1 MTGGAESLFGGIEDI
16 IESYEEASA
25 SGRPVSIRDFLP
37 GNDDPARLQ
46 ILQELIRVEM
56 DRSFRNG
63 IPIALED
70 YRAEYPELFVSPK
83 ILAPLAFEEYRLRLM
98 SAEPVDSG
106 VFARKYNVDTSQWP
120 KSGANSQQ
128 TAETELDSGVR
139 IRLSPGES
147 LLDFQIVGELGRG
160 TFSRVYLARQTSLS
174 GRLVVLKISSV
185 RLREAERLARLQHT
199 NIVPIY
205 SVHEYQQHSVLC
217 MPWFGS
223 ATLKDVIETLRSST
237 QPKDGGSLLSTVT
250 ACDSK
255 TLLAMASLSGNAKAE
270 RQGPAGSESRTLMSA
285 SRSPLVG
292 LNLEQSALWI
302 VRQLAEGLQHAHAK
316 GILHRDLKP
325 ANVLLTEDGQP
336 MILDFNL
343 AAEAED
349 SLATDEIAGGTLP
362 YMSPEQIASIDSFR
376 GVNVASDVYSL
387 GVILFELLTG
397 HLPFLKNE
405 GDRKAMI
412 EERWAALIAPRRMVP
427 RLSVDAESVI
437 QKCLAPDPAHRYQTA
452 LELSDDLDRH
462 LHHLPF
468 RYAANR
474 SLSERLRK
482 WGRRHPRIASVSGV
496 AVLSIAAL
504 LGMGMLWWRGQHQLQ
519 IISLRQQY
527 GEFTQQIPQLHAVAY
542 SAAIGD
548 GSRDLAVQ
556 NLKSALAPF
565 GVSSSGESDA
575 TLVRFS
581 TAISSEDV
589 LRLSRE
595 IQELTVFLRR
605 LEGNKD
611 ASKSVATQSATQNSG
626 DSGLR
631 KSGSEN
637 DSVDDYL
644 KATQL
649 VFDHQF
655 AEAMGLLQALSDR
668 YPDRFPIL
676 FLRGITERLQ
686 GDQEAAE
693 SLLTAAIALEPGI
706 AQTWYQRG
714 AGRFLRK
721 KYAEA
726 ISDFSRVL
734 EIDPNLD
741 QARVARAMACQAA
754 GRLPEALEDLNV
766 AVQHEFSETR
776 IWFLRSAVH
785 QQLGNQEAAAK
796 DLEEGLRCTPKDD
809 RSWVARGLARLP
821 NQPDLARADFL
832 EAMKLNPTSHDA
844 YRNLS
849 MVLSEYL
856 KQPDESARVISEALT
871 HHPEDAYLWA
881 GRAVLNARAGRRNK
895 AIQDALEARKLSSD
909 PLLIYMVACVYS
921 LTSTQSESDRVEAL
935 NSLAE
940 SLRQDATLL
949 AVAASDPDLAAIR
962 PLPQYSQVLQ
972 AARTLVRPVP

>member
-16 IESYEEASA
+16 IESYEDASA
-25 SGRPVSIRDFLP
+25 SGRPVRIRDYLP
-37 GNDDPARLQ
+37 GKDDPARLQ
-46 ILQELIRVEM
+46 VLQELIRVEM

-120 KSGANSQQ
+120 KSAANSQK

-139 IRLSPGES
+139 IRLSPGEA

-160 TFSRVYLARQTSLS
+160 TFSRVYLARQVSLS

-255 TLLAMASLSGNAKAE
+255 TLLAMASLPGKAKAE
-270 RQGPAGSESRTLMSA
+270 RQSSAVSESETLMSA
-285 SRSPLVG
+285 SRSPLAG

-349 SLATDEIAGGTLP
+349 SVATDEIAGGTLP

-376 GVNVASDVYSL
+376 SVNVASDVYSL

-397 HLPFLKNE
+397 RLPFSKNE

-412 EERWAALIAPRRMVP
+412 AERWAASIVPRRIVP

-452 LELSDDLDRH
+452 QELSDDLDRH

-474 SLSERLRK
+474 SLGERLRK

-496 AVLSIAAL
+496 VVLSIAAL
-504 LGMGMLWWRGQHQLQ
+504 LGMGTLWWQGQHQLQ
-519 IISLRQQY
+519 IVSLRQQY
-527 GEFTQQIPQLHAVAY
+527 GEFTRQVPQLHAVAY

-556 NLKSALAPF
+556 NLKSALTPF
-565 GVSSSGESDA
+565 GVSSPGESEA
-575 TLVRFS
+575 AMARFS
-581 TAISSEDV
+581 GAISGDEV

-595 IQELTVFLRR
+595 IQELTLFLKK
-605 LEGNKD
+605 LESNKD
-611 ASKSVATQSATQNSG
+611 ASESVTQQSATQNSN
-626 DSGLR
+626 DSGL
-631 KSGSEN
+631 SQS

-649 VFDHQF
+649 VFDHRF

-676 FLRGITERLQ
+676 FLRGILERLQ

-693 SLLTAAIALEPGI
+693 SLLTAAIALEPNI

-734 EIDPNLD
+734 QIDPSLD
-741 QARVARAMACQAA
+741 QARVARAMAGHAA
-754 GRLPEALEDLNV
+754 GRMPEALEDLNV
-766 AVQHEFSETR
+766 AIQHEFSETR

-796 DLEEGLRCTPKDD
+796 DLEEGLRRTPKDD

-821 NQPDLARADFL
+821 NQPEMARADFL
-832 EAMKLNPTSHDA
+832 EAMKLNPTSHDG

-856 KQPDESARVISEALT
+856 KQPDESVRVISEALI

-881 GRAVLNARAGRRNK
+881 GRAVLHARAGRRAE
-895 AIQDALEARKLSSD
+895 AIQDAVEARKLSSD

-921 LTSTQSESDRVEAL
+921 LTSTQSESDRVDAL
-935 NSLAE
+935 KSLAE
-940 SLRQDATLL
+940 SLRDDATLL
-949 AVAASDPDLAAIR
+949 TVAAADPDLAAIR
-962 PLPQYSQVLQ
+962 PLPQYSEVLQ
-972 AARTLVRPVP
+972 AARTLIRPVP

>member
-1 MTGGAESLFGGIEDI
+1 MTGGAESLFGDIEDI
-16 IESYEEASA
+16 IESYEDACA
-25 SGRPVSIRDFLP
+25 SGRSVSIRDFLP
-37 GNDDPARLQ
+37 VKDDPARLRV
-46 ILQELIRVEM
+46 LQELIRVEM

-63 IPIALED
+63 IPLALED

-83 ILAPLAFEEYRLRLM
+83 LLAPLAFEEYRLRLM

-120 KSGANSQQ
+120 KSAANSQK
-128 TAETELDSGVR
+128 TPETELDSGVR

-223 ATLKDVIETLRSST
+223 ATLKDVIESLRSST
-237 QPKDGGSLLSTVT
+237 QPKDGVSLLSTVT
-250 ACDSK
+250 AYDSK
-255 TLLAMASLSGNAKAE
+255 TLLAMASLPGKAKAE
-270 RQGPAGSESRTLMSA
+270 RQGPAGSESETLMSA
-285 SRSPLVG
+285 SRSPLAG

-376 GVNVASDVYSL
+376 SVNVASDVYSL

-397 HLPFLKNE
+397 RLPFSRNE
-405 GDRKAMI
+405 GNRKAMI
-412 EERWAALIAPRRMVP
+412 DERWAASIVPRRIVP

-452 LELSDDLDRH
+452 QELSDDLDRH

-474 SLSERLRK
+474 SLSERLCK
-482 WGRRHPRIASVSGV
+482 WGRRHPRIASVTGV
-496 AVLSIAAL
+496 VVLSIAAL
-504 LGMGMLWWRGQHQLQ
+504 LGMGTLWWQGQHQLQ
-519 IISLRQQY
+519 IVSLRQQY
-527 GEFTQQIPQLHAVAY
+527 GEFTRQVPQLHAVAY

-565 GVSSSGESDA
+565 GVNRPGESEVTMA
-575 TLVRFS
+575 RFS
-581 TAISSEDV
+581 TAISGDEV

-595 IQELTVFLRR
+595 IQELTIFLKK
-605 LEGNKD
+605 LEGAED
-611 ASKSVATQSATQNSG
+611 ALEGVTQQSATRNSD

-631 KSGSEN
+631 KS

-644 KATQL
+644 KATHL
-649 VFDHQF
+649 VFDHRF

-676 FLRGITERLQ
+676 FLRGIMERLQ

-693 SLLTAAIALEPGI
+693 SLLTAAIALEPNI

-721 KYAEA
+721 RHTEA

-754 GRLPEALEDLNV
+754 GRIPEALEDLNV
-766 AVQHEFSETR
+766 AIQHEFSETR
-776 IWFLRSAVH
+776 VWFLRSALH

-796 DLEEGLRCTPKDD
+796 DLEEGLRRTPKDD

-821 NQPDLARADFL
+821 NHPDLARADFL
-832 EAMKLNPTSHDA
+832 EAMKINPTSHDG

-856 KQPDESARVISEALT
+856 KQPDESAQVISEALT

-881 GRAVLNARAGRRNK
+881 GRAVLHARAGRRAE
-895 AIQDALEARKLSSD
+895 AIQDAVEARKLSDD

-921 LTSTQSESDRVEAL
+921 LTSTQSESDRVDAL
-935 NSLAE
+935 KSLAE
-940 SLRQDATLL
+940 SLREDATLL
-949 AVAASDPDLAAIR
+949 TVAASDPDLAAIR
-962 PLPQYSQVLQ
+962 PLPQYSEVLQ

>member
-16 IESYEEASA
+16 IESYEDACA
-25 SGRPVSIRDFLP
+25 SGRSVSIRDFLP
-37 GNDDPARLQ
+37 TKDDPSRLRV
-46 ILQELIRVEM
+46 LQELIRVEM

-63 IPIALED
+63 IPLALED

-83 ILAPLAFEEYRLRLM
+83 LLAPLAFEEYRLRLM

-120 KSGANSQQ
+120 KSAANSQK

-139 IRLSPGES
+139 IRLSPGEL

-255 TLLAMASLSGNAKAE
+255 TLLAMTSLPGKAKAE
-270 RQGPAGSESRTLMSA
+270 RQDPAGSESGTLMSA
-285 SRSPLVG
+285 SRSPLAG

-376 GVNVASDVYSL
+376 RVNVASDVYSL

-397 HLPFLKNE
+397 RLPFSKNE

-412 EERWAALIAPRRMVP
+412 AERWAASIVPRRIVP

-452 LELSDDLDRH
+452 QELSDDLDRH

-474 SLSERLRK
+474 SLGERLRK

-496 AVLSIAAL
+496 VVLSIAAL
-504 LGMGMLWWRGQHQLQ
+504 LGMGTLWWQGQHQLQ
-519 IISLRQQY
+519 IVSLRQQY
-527 GEFTQQIPQLHAVAY
+527 GEFTRQVPQLHAVAY

-556 NLKSALAPF
+556 NLKSALTPF
-565 GVSSSGESDA
+565 GVNSPSESEVA
-575 TLVRFS
+575 MARFS
-581 TAISSEDV
+581 MAISGDEV

-595 IQELTVFLRR
+595 IQELTLFLKK
-605 LEGNKD
+605 LESNGD
-611 ASKSVATQSATQNSG
+611 ASESVTQQSATQNSD
-626 DSGLR
+626 DSGLS
-631 KSGSEN
+631 KS

-649 VFDHQF
+649 VFDHRF
-655 AEAMGLLQALSDR
+655 AEAMGLLQVLSDR

-676 FLRGITERLQ
+676 FLRGIMERLQ
-686 GDQEAAE
+686 GDHEAAE
-693 SLLTAAIALEPGI
+693 SLLTAAIALEPNI

-721 KYAEA
+721 KYSEA

-754 GRLPEALEDLNV
+754 GRIPEALEDLNV
-766 AVQHEFSETR
+766 AIQHEFSETR

-785 QQLGNQEAAAK
+785 QQLGNQEAAEK
-796 DLEEGLRCTPKDD
+796 DLEEGLSRTPKDD

-821 NQPDLARADFL
+821 NQPEMAQADFL
-832 EAMKLNPTSHDA
+832 EAMKLNPTSHDG

-871 HHPEDAYLWA
+871 YHPEDAYLWA
-881 GRAVLNARAGRRNK
+881 GRAVLHARAGRRAE
-895 AIQDALEARKLSSD
+895 AIQDAVEARKLSSD

-921 LTSTQSESDRVEAL
+921 LTSTQSESDRVDAL
-935 NSLAE
+935 KSLAE
-940 SLRQDATLL
+940 SLREDATLL

-962 PLPQYSQVLQ
+962 PLPQYSEVLQ

>member
-16 IESYEEASA
+16 IESYEDACA
-25 SGRPVSIRDFLP
+25 SGRSVSIRDFLP
-37 GNDDPARLQ
+37 TKDDPSRLRV
-46 ILQELIRVEM
+46 LQELIRVEM

-63 IPIALED
+63 IPLALED

-83 ILAPLAFEEYRLRLM
+83 LLAPLAFEEYRLRLM

-120 KSGANSQQ
+120 KSAANSQK

-139 IRLSPGES
+139 IRLSPGEL

-255 TLLAMASLSGNAKAE
+255 TLLAMTSLPGKAKAE
-270 RQGPAGSESRTLMSA
+270 RQDPAGSESGTLMSA
-285 SRSPLVG
+285 SRSPLAG

-376 GVNVASDVYSL
+376 SVNVASDVYSL

-397 HLPFLKNE
+397 RLPFSKNE

-412 EERWAALIAPRRMVP
+412 AERWAASIVPRRIVP

-452 LELSDDLDRH
+452 QELSDDLDRH

-474 SLSERLRK
+474 SLGERLRK
-482 WGRRHPRIASVSGV
+482 WGRRHPRIASVFGV
-496 AVLSIAAL
+496 VVLSIAAL
-504 LGMGMLWWRGQHQLQ
+504 LGMGTLWWQGQHQLQ
-519 IISLRQQY
+519 IVSLRQQY
-527 GEFTQQIPQLHAVAY
+527 GEFTRQVPQLHAVAY

-556 NLKSALAPF
+556 NLKSALTPF
-565 GVSSSGESDA
+565 GVNSPGESEVA
-575 TLVRFS
+575 MARFS
-581 TAISSEDV
+581 MAISGDEV

-595 IQELTVFLRR
+595 IQELTLFLKK
-605 LEGNKD
+605 LQSNED
-611 ASKSVATQSATQNSG
+611 ASESVTQQSATQNSD
-626 DSGLR
+626 DSGLS
-631 KSGSEN
+631 KS

-649 VFDHQF
+649 VFDHRF
-655 AEAMGLLQALSDR
+655 AEAMGLLQVLSDR

-676 FLRGITERLQ
+676 FLRGIMERLQ
-686 GDQEAAE
+686 GDHEAAE
-693 SLLTAAIALEPGI
+693 SLLTAAIALEPNI

-721 KYAEA
+721 KHSEA

-754 GRLPEALEDLNV
+754 GRIPEALEDLNV
-766 AVQHEFSETR
+766 AIQHEFSETR

-785 QQLGNQEAAAK
+785 QQLGNQEAAEK
-796 DLEEGLRCTPKDD
+796 DLEEGLSRTPKDD

-821 NQPDLARADFL
+821 NQPEMAQADFL
-832 EAMKLNPTSHDA
+832 EAMKLNPTSHDG

-881 GRAVLNARAGRRNK
+881 GRAVLHARAGRRAE
-895 AIQDALEARKLSSD
+895 AIQDAVEARKLSSD

-921 LTSTQSESDRVEAL
+921 LTSTQSESDRVDAL
-935 NSLAE
+935 KSLAE
-940 SLRQDATLL
+940 SLREDATLL

-962 PLPQYSQVLQ
+962 PLPQYSEVLQ

>member
-16 IESYEEASA
+16 VESYEDACA
-25 SGRPVSIRDFLP
+25 SGRSVSIRDFLP
-37 GNDDPARLQ
+37 AKDDPSRLRVM
-46 ILQELIRVEM
+46 QELIRVEM

-63 IPIALED
+63 IPLALED

-83 ILAPLAFEEYRLRLM
+83 LLAPLAFEEYRLRLM

-120 KSGANSQQ
+120 KSAANSQK

-139 IRLSPGES
+139 IRLSPGEA

-255 TLLAMASLSGNAKAE
+255 TLLTMASLPGKAKAK
-270 RQGPAGSESRTLMSA
+270 RQSSAVSESETLMSA
-285 SRSPLVG
+285 SRSPLAG

-376 GVNVASDVYSL
+376 SVNVASDVYSL

-397 HLPFLKNE
+397 RLPFSKNE

-412 EERWAALIAPRRMVP
+412 AERWAASIIPSRIVP

-437 QKCLAPDPAHRYQTA
+437 QKCLAPDPAYRYQTA
-452 LELSDDLDRH
+452 QELSDDLDRH

-474 SLSERLRK
+474 SLGERLRK

-504 LGMGMLWWRGQHQLQ
+504 LGMATLWWQGRHQLQ
-519 IISLRQQY
+519 IVSLRQQY
-527 GEFTQQIPQLHAVAY
+527 GEFTRQVPKLHAVAY

-556 NLKSALAPF
+556 NLKSALTPF
-565 GVSSSGESDA
+565 GVNSPGESEAVMARFSRAISGE
-575 TLVRFS
+575 
-581 TAISSEDV
+581 EV

-595 IQELTVFLRR
+595 IQELTLFLKK
-605 LEGNKD
+605 LESNED
-611 ASKSVATQSATQNSG
+611 ASESVTQQSETQNS
-626 DSGLR
+626 DDPRLS
-631 KSGSEN
+631 KS

-649 VFDHQF
+649 VFDHRF

-676 FLRGITERLQ
+676 LLRGIMERLQ

-693 SLLTAAIALEPGI
+693 SLLTAAIALEPNI

-721 KYAEA
+721 KYSEA
-726 ISDFSRVL
+726 ISDFSRAL

-741 QARVARAMACQAA
+741 QARVARAMACRAA
-754 GRLPEALEDLNV
+754 GRIPEALEDLNV
-766 AVQHEFSETR
+766 AIQHEFSETR
-776 IWFLRSAVH
+776 IWFLRSSVH
-785 QQLGNQEAAAK
+785 QHLGNQEAAAK
-796 DLEEGLRCTPKDD
+796 DLEEGLRRTPKDD

-821 NQPDLARADFL
+821 NQPEMAQADFL
-832 EAMKLNPTSHDA
+832 EAMKLNPTSHDG

-881 GRAVLNARAGRRNK
+881 GRAVLHARAGRRAE
-895 AIQDALEARKLSSD
+895 AIRDAVAARKLSSD

-921 LTSTQSESDRVEAL
+921 LTSTQSESDRVDAL
-935 NSLAE
+935 KSLAE
-940 SLRQDATLL
+940 SLREDATLL
-949 AVAASDPDLAAIR
+949 TVAASDPDLAAIR
-962 PLPQYSQVLQ
+962 PLPQYSEVLQ

>member
-16 IESYEEASA
+16 IESYEDASA
-25 SGRPVSIRDFLP
+25 SGRPVRIRDYLP
-37 GNDDPARLQ
+37 GKDDPARLQ
-46 ILQELIRVEM
+46 VLQELIRVEM

-106 VFARKYNVDTSQWP
+106 VFSRKYNVDTSQWP
-120 KSGANSQQ
+120 KSAANSQK

-139 IRLSPGES
+139 IRLSPGEA

-160 TFSRVYLARQTSLS
+160 TFSRVYLARQVSLS

-255 TLLAMASLSGNAKAE
+255 TLLAMASLPGKAKAE
-270 RQGPAGSESRTLMSA
+270 RQSSAVSESETLMSA
-285 SRSPLVG
+285 SRSPLAG

-349 SLATDEIAGGTLP
+349 SVATDEIAGGTLP

-376 GVNVASDVYSL
+376 SVNVASDVYSL

-397 HLPFLKNE
+397 RLPFSKNE

-412 EERWAALIAPRRMVP
+412 AERWAASIVPRRIVP

-452 LELSDDLDRH
+452 QELSDDLDRH

-474 SLSERLRK
+474 SLGERLRK

-496 AVLSIAAL
+496 VVLSIAAL
-504 LGMGMLWWRGQHQLQ
+504 LGMGTLWWQGQHQLQ
-519 IISLRQQY
+519 IVSLRQQY
-527 GEFTQQIPQLHAVAY
+527 GEFTRQVPQLHAVAY

-556 NLKSALAPF
+556 NLKSALTPF
-565 GVSSSGESDA
+565 GVSSPGESEA
-575 TLVRFS
+575 AMARFS
-581 TAISSEDV
+581 GAISGDEV

-595 IQELTVFLRR
+595 IQELTLFLKK
-605 LEGNKD
+605 LESNKD
-611 ASKSVATQSATQNSG
+611 ASESVTQQSATKNPD
-626 DSGLR
+626 DSGL
-631 KSGSEN
+631 SQS

-649 VFDHQF
+649 VFDHRF

-676 FLRGITERLQ
+676 FLRGILERLQ

-693 SLLTAAIALEPGI
+693 SLLTAAIALEPNI

-734 EIDPNLD
+734 QIDPSLD
-741 QARVARAMACQAA
+741 QARVARAMAGHAA
-754 GRLPEALEDLNV
+754 GRMPEALEDLNV
-766 AVQHEFSETR
+766 AIQHEFSETR

-796 DLEEGLRCTPKDD
+796 DLEEGLRRTPKDD

-821 NQPDLARADFL
+821 NQPEMARADFL
-832 EAMKLNPTSHDA
+832 EAMKLNPTSHDG

-856 KQPDESARVISEALT
+856 KQPDESVRVISEALI

-881 GRAVLNARAGRRNK
+881 GRAVLHARAGRRAE
-895 AIQDALEARKLSSD
+895 AIQDAVEARKLSSD

-921 LTSTQSESDRVEAL
+921 LTSTQSESDRVDAL
-935 NSLAE
+935 KSLAE
-940 SLRQDATLL
+940 SLRDDATLL
-949 AVAASDPDLAAIR
+949 TVAAADPDLAAIR
-962 PLPQYSQVLQ
+962 PLPQYSEVLQ
-972 AARTLVRPVP
+972 AARTLIRPVP

>member
-16 IESYEEASA
+16 IESYEDACA
-25 SGRPVSIRDFLP
+25 SGHTVNIRDFLP
-37 GNDDPARLQ
+37 VKDDPSWLRV
-46 ILQELIRVEM
+46 LQELIRVEM

-63 IPIALED
+63 IPLALED

-83 ILAPLAFEEYRLRLM
+83 LLAPLAFEEYRLRLM

-120 KSGANSQQ
+120 KSAANSQK
-128 TAETELDSGVR
+128 TPETELDSGVR

-223 ATLKDVIETLRSST
+223 ATLKDVIESLRSST
-237 QPKDGGSLLSTVT
+237 QPKDGVSLLSTVT
-250 ACDSK
+250 AYDSK
-255 TLLAMASLSGNAKAE
+255 TLLAMASLPGKAKAE
-270 RQGPAGSESRTLMSA
+270 RQGPAGSESETLMSA
-285 SRSPLVG
+285 SRSPLAG

-343 AAEAED
+343 AAEAQD

-376 GVNVASDVYSL
+376 SVNVASDVYSL

-397 HLPFLKNE
+397 RLPFSRND
-405 GDRKAMI
+405 GNRKAMI
-412 EERWAALIAPRRMVP
+412 DERWAASIVPRRIVP

-452 LELSDDLDRH
+452 QELSDDLDRH

-474 SLSERLRK
+474 SLGERLRK

-496 AVLSIAAL
+496 VVLSIAAL
-504 LGMGMLWWRGQHQLQ
+504 LGMGTLWWQGQHQLQ
-519 IISLRQQY
+519 IVSLRQQY
-527 GEFTQQIPQLHAVAY
+527 GEFTRQVPQLHAVAY

-565 GVSSSGESDA
+565 GVNRPGESEVTMA
-575 TLVRFS
+575 RFS
-581 TAISSEDV
+581 TAISGDEV
-589 LRLSRE
+589 LQLSRE
-595 IQELTVFLRR
+595 IQELTLFLKK
-605 LEGNKD
+605 LEGD
-611 ASKSVATQSATQNSG
+611 EDDSESVTQQSATQNPD
-626 DSGLR
+626 DSGLS
-631 KSGSEN
+631 KG

-649 VFDHQF
+649 VFDHRF

-676 FLRGITERLQ
+676 FLRGIMERLQ

-693 SLLTAAIALEPGI
+693 SLLTAAIALEPNI

-754 GRLPEALEDLNV
+754 GRMPEALEDLNV
-766 AVQHEFSETR
+766 AIQHEFSETR
-776 IWFLRSAVH
+776 VWFLRSALH

-796 DLEEGLRCTPKDD
+796 DLEEGLRRTPKDD

-821 NQPDLARADFL
+821 NHPDLARADFL
-832 EAMKLNPTSHDA
+832 EAMKLNPTSHDG

-856 KQPDESARVISEALT
+856 KQPDESAQVISEALT

-881 GRAVLNARAGRRNK
+881 GRAVLHARAGRRAE
-895 AIQDALEARKLSSD
+895 AIQDAVEARKLSSD

-921 LTSTQSESDRVEAL
+921 LTSTQSESDRVDAL
-935 NSLAE
+935 KSLAE
-940 SLRQDATLL
+940 SLREDTTLL
-949 AVAASDPDLAAIR
+949 TVAASDPDLAALR
-962 PLPQYSQVLQ
+962 PLPQYSEVLQ

>member
-16 IESYEEASA
+16 IESYEDACA
-25 SGRPVSIRDFLP
+25 SGRSVSIRDFLP
-37 GNDDPARLQ
+37 TKDDPSRLRV
-46 ILQELIRVEM
+46 LQELIRVEM

-63 IPIALED
+63 IPLALED

-83 ILAPLAFEEYRLRLM
+83 LLAPLAFEEYRLRLM

-120 KSGANSQQ
+120 KSAANSQK

-139 IRLSPGES
+139 IRLSPGEL

-255 TLLAMASLSGNAKAE
+255 TLLAMTSLPGKAKAE
-270 RQGPAGSESRTLMSA
+270 RQDPAGSESGTLMSA
-285 SRSPLVG
+285 SRSPLAG

-349 SLATDEIAGGTLP
+349 SLATDVIAGGTLP

-376 GVNVASDVYSL
+376 SVNVASDVYSL

-397 HLPFLKNE
+397 RLPFSKNE

-412 EERWAALIAPRRMVP
+412 AERWAASIVPRRIVP

-452 LELSDDLDRH
+452 QELSDDLDRH

-474 SLSERLRK
+474 SLGERLHK

-496 AVLSIAAL
+496 VVLSIAAL
-504 LGMGMLWWRGQHQLQ
+504 LGMGTLWWQGQHQLQ
-519 IISLRQQY
+519 IVSLRQQY
-527 GEFTQQIPQLHAVAY
+527 GEFTRQVPQLHAVAY

-556 NLKSALAPF
+556 NLKSALTPF
-565 GVSSSGESDA
+565 GVNSPGESKVA
-575 TLVRFS
+575 MARFS
-581 TAISSEDV
+581 MAISGDEV

-595 IQELTVFLRR
+595 IQELTLFLKK
-605 LEGNKD
+605 LESNED
-611 ASKSVATQSATQNSG
+611 ASESVTQQSATQNSD
-626 DSGLR
+626 DSGLS
-631 KSGSEN
+631 KS

-649 VFDHQF
+649 VFDHRF
-655 AEAMGLLQALSDR
+655 AEAMGLLQVLSDR

-676 FLRGITERLQ
+676 FLGGIMERLQ
-686 GDQEAAE
+686 GDHEAAE
-693 SLLTAAIALEPGI
+693 SLLTAAIALEPNI

-721 KYAEA
+721 KYSEA

-754 GRLPEALEDLNV
+754 GRIPEALEDLNV
-766 AVQHEFSETR
+766 AIQHEFSETR

-785 QQLGNQEAAAK
+785 QQLGNQEAAER
-796 DLEEGLRCTPKDD
+796 DLEEGLSRTPKDD

-821 NQPDLARADFL
+821 NQPEMAQADFL
-832 EAMKLNPTSHDA
+832 EAMKLNPTSHDG

-881 GRAVLNARAGRRNK
+881 GRAVLHARAGRRAE
-895 AIQDALEARKLSSD
+895 AIQDAVEARKLSSD

-921 LTSTQSESDRVEAL
+921 LTSTQSESDRVDAL
-935 NSLAE
+935 KSLAE
-940 SLRQDATLL
+940 SLREDATLL

-962 PLPQYSQVLQ
+962 PLPQYSEVLQ

>member
-25 SGRPVSIRDFLP
+25 SGRSVYIRDFLP

-46 ILQELIRVEM
+46 VLQELIRVEM

-83 ILAPLAFEEYRLRLM
+83 ILAPLAFEEYRLRLI

-120 KSGANSQQ
+120 KSAVNSQK
-128 TAETELDSGVR
+128 TAETQLDSGVR

-237 QPKDGGSLLSTVT
+237 QRKDGGSLLSTVT

-255 TLLAMASLSGNAKAE
+255 TLLAMASLPGKAKAE
-270 RQGPAGSESRTLMSA
+270 RQSSSVSESEALVSA
-285 SRSPLVG
+285 SRSPLAG

-349 SLATDEIAGGTLP
+349 SLETDEIAGGTLP

-376 GVNVASDVYSL
+376 SVNVTSDVYSL

-397 HLPFLKNE
+397 RLPFSRNE
-405 GDRKAMI
+405 GDRRAMI
-412 EERWAALIAPRRMVP
+412 DERWATSIAPRRISP
-427 RLSVDAESVI
+427 QLSVDAESVI
-437 QKCLAPDPAHRYQTA
+437 QKCLAPDPARRYQSA
-452 LELSDDLDRH
+452 QELSDDLDRH

-474 SLSERLRK
+474 SLGERLRK

-496 AVLSIAAL
+496 VVLSIAAL
-504 LGMGMLWWRGQHQLQ
+504 AGMGALWWQGRNQLQ
-519 IISLRQQY
+519 IVSLRQQY
-527 GEFTQQIPQLHAVAY
+527 GEFIRRAPQLHAVAY

-556 NLKSALAPF
+556 DLKSALSPF
-565 GVSSSGESDA
+565 GVHRSGESEVA
-575 TLVRFS
+575 MARFS
-581 TAISSEDV
+581 TAISSDEV

-595 IQELTVFLRR
+595 IQELTIFLKK
-605 LEGNKD
+605 LERHDD
-611 ASKSVATQSATQNSG
+611 ASERVALQSATHSSD
-626 DSGLR
+626 DSGLSR
-631 KSGSEN
+631 S

-649 VFDHQF
+649 VFDHRF
-655 AEAMGLLQALSDR
+655 AEAMGLLQVLSDR

-676 FLRGITERLQ
+676 FLRGMIERLQ

-693 SLLTAAIALEPGI
+693 SLLTAAIALEPNI

-734 EIDPNLD
+734 EIDPKLD

-754 GRLPEALEDLNV
+754 GRMTEALEDLNV
-766 AVQHEFSETR
+766 AIQHEFSETR

-785 QQLGNQEAAAK
+785 QQLGNQEAAAN
-796 DLEEGLRCTPKDD
+796 DLEEGLRRTPKDD

-821 NQPDLARADFL
+821 DQPDLARADIL
-832 EAMKLNPTSHDA
+832 EAMKLNPTSHDG

-856 KQPDESARVISEALT
+856 KQPDESARVITEALI

-881 GRAVLNARAGRRNK
+881 GRAVLHARAGRRDK
-895 AIQDALEARKLSSD
+895 AIQDAMEARKLSSD
-909 PLLIYMVACVYS
+909 PLLMYMVACVYS
-921 LTSTQSESDRVEAL
+921 LTSTLSESDQVDAL
-935 NSLAE
+935 KSLAE
-940 SLRQDATLL
+940 SLRKDATLL
-949 AVAASDPDLAAIR
+949 SVAASDPDLAAIR
-962 PLPQYSQVLQ
+962 ALPQFTEVIR
-972 AARTLVRPVP
+972 AARTLARPAP

>member
-16 IESYEEASA
+16 IESYEDACA
-25 SGRPVSIRDFLP
+25 SGRSVSIRDFLP
-37 GNDDPARLQ
+37 TKDDPSRLRV
-46 ILQELIRVEM
+46 LQELIRVEM

-63 IPIALED
+63 IPLALED

-83 ILAPLAFEEYRLRLM
+83 LLAPLAFEEYRLRLM

-120 KSGANSQQ
+120 KSAANSQK

-139 IRLSPGES
+139 IRLSPGEL

-255 TLLAMASLSGNAKAE
+255 TLLAMTSLPGKAKAE
-270 RQGPAGSESRTLMSA
+270 RQDPAGSESGTLMSA
-285 SRSPLVG
+285 SRSPLAG

-376 GVNVASDVYSL
+376 SVNVASDVYSL

-397 HLPFLKNE
+397 RLPFSKNE

-412 EERWAALIAPRRMVP
+412 AERWAASIVPRRIVP

-452 LELSDDLDRH
+452 QELSDDLDRH

-474 SLSERLRK
+474 SLGERLRK

-496 AVLSIAAL
+496 VVLSIAAL
-504 LGMGMLWWRGQHQLQ
+504 LGMGTLWWQGQHQLQ
-519 IISLRQQY
+519 IVSLRQQY
-527 GEFTQQIPQLHAVAY
+527 GEFTRQVPQLHAVAY

-556 NLKSALAPF
+556 NLKSALTPF
-565 GVSSSGESDA
+565 GVNSPSESEVA
-575 TLVRFS
+575 MARFS
-581 TAISSEDV
+581 MAISGDEV

-595 IQELTVFLRR
+595 IQELTLFLKK
-605 LEGNKD
+605 LESNGD
-611 ASKSVATQSATQNSG
+611 ASESVTQQSATQNSD
-626 DSGLR
+626 DSGLS
-631 KSGSEN
+631 KS

-649 VFDHQF
+649 VFDHRF
-655 AEAMGLLQALSDR
+655 AEAMGLLQVLSDR

-676 FLRGITERLQ
+676 FLGGIMERLQ
-686 GDQEAAE
+686 GDHEAAE
-693 SLLTAAIALEPGI
+693 SLLTAAIALEPNI

-721 KYAEA
+721 KYSEA

-754 GRLPEALEDLNV
+754 GRIPEALEDLNV
-766 AVQHEFSETR
+766 AIQHEFSETR

-785 QQLGNQEAAAK
+785 QQLGNQEAAEK
-796 DLEEGLRCTPKDD
+796 DLEEGLSRTPKDD

-821 NQPDLARADFL
+821 NQPEMAQADFL
-832 EAMKLNPTSHDA
+832 EAMKLNPTSHDG

-871 HHPEDAYLWA
+871 YHPEDAYLWA
-881 GRAVLNARAGRRNK
+881 GRAVLHARAGRRAE
-895 AIQDALEARKLSSD
+895 AIQDAVEARKLSSD

-921 LTSTQSESDRVEAL
+921 LTSTQSESDRVDAL
-935 NSLAE
+935 KSLAE
-940 SLRQDATLL
+940 SLREDATLL

-962 PLPQYSQVLQ
+962 PLPQYSEVLQ

>member
-16 IESYEEASA
+16 IESYEDACA
-25 SGRPVSIRDFLP
+25 SGRSVSIRDFLP
-37 GNDDPARLQ
+37 TKDDPSRLRV
-46 ILQELIRVEM
+46 LQELIRVEM

-63 IPIALED
+63 IPLALED

-83 ILAPLAFEEYRLRLM
+83 LLAPLAFEEYRLRLM

-120 KSGANSQQ
+120 KSAANSQK

-139 IRLSPGES
+139 IRLSPGEL

-255 TLLAMASLSGNAKAE
+255 TLLAMTSLPGKAKAE
-270 RQGPAGSESRTLMSA
+270 RQDPAGSESGTLMSA
-285 SRSPLVG
+285 SRSPLAG

-376 GVNVASDVYSL
+376 SVNVASDVYSL

-397 HLPFLKNE
+397 RLPFSKNE

-412 EERWAALIAPRRMVP
+412 AERWAASIVPRRIVP

-452 LELSDDLDRH
+452 QELSDDLDRH

-474 SLSERLRK
+474 SLGERLRK

-496 AVLSIAAL
+496 VVLSIAAL
-504 LGMGMLWWRGQHQLQ
+504 LGMGTLWWQGQHQLQ
-519 IISLRQQY
+519 IVSLRQQY
-527 GEFTQQIPQLHAVAY
+527 GEFTRQVPQLHAVAY

-556 NLKSALAPF
+556 NLKSALTPF
-565 GVSSSGESDA
+565 GVNSPGESEVA
-575 TLVRFS
+575 MARFS
-581 TAISSEDV
+581 MAISGDEV

-595 IQELTVFLRR
+595 IQELTLFLKK
-605 LEGNKD
+605 LQSNED
-611 ASKSVATQSATQNSG
+611 ASESVTQQSATQNSD
-626 DSGLR
+626 DSGLS
-631 KSGSEN
+631 KS

-649 VFDHQF
+649 VFDHRF
-655 AEAMGLLQALSDR
+655 AEAMGLLQVLSDR

-676 FLRGITERLQ
+676 FLRGIMERLQ
-686 GDQEAAE
+686 GDHEAAE
-693 SLLTAAIALEPGI
+693 SLLTAAIALEPNI

-721 KYAEA
+721 KHSEA

-754 GRLPEALEDLNV
+754 GRIPEALEDLNV
-766 AVQHEFSETR
+766 AIQHEFSETR

-785 QQLGNQEAAAK
+785 QQLGNQEAAEK
-796 DLEEGLRCTPKDD
+796 DLEEGLSRTPKDD

-821 NQPDLARADFL
+821 NQPEMAQADFL
-832 EAMKLNPTSHDA
+832 EAMKLNPTSHDG

-881 GRAVLNARAGRRNK
+881 GRAVLHARAGRRAE
-895 AIQDALEARKLSSD
+895 AIQDAVEARKLSSD

-921 LTSTQSESDRVEAL
+921 LTSTQSESDRVDAL
-935 NSLAE
+935 KSLAE
-940 SLRQDATLL
+940 SLREDATLL

-962 PLPQYSQVLQ
+962 PLPQYSEVLQ

>member
-16 IESYEEASA
+16 IESYEDACA
-25 SGRPVSIRDFLP
+25 SGRSVSIRDFLP
-37 GNDDPARLQ
+37 TKDDPSRLRV
-46 ILQELIRVEM
+46 LQELIRVEM

-63 IPIALED
+63 IPLVLED

-83 ILAPLAFEEYRLRLM
+83 LLAPLAFEEYRLRLM

-120 KSGANSQQ
+120 KSAANSQK

-139 IRLSPGES
+139 IRLSPGEL

-237 QPKDGGSLLSTVT
+237 QTKDGGSLLSTVT

-255 TLLAMASLSGNAKAE
+255 TLLAMTSLPGKAKAE
-270 RQGPAGSESRTLMSA
+270 RQDPAGSESGTLMSA
-285 SRSPLVG
+285 SRSPLAG

-376 GVNVASDVYSL
+376 SVNVASDVYSL

-397 HLPFLKNE
+397 RLPFSKNE

-412 EERWAALIAPRRMVP
+412 AERWAASIVPRRIVP

-452 LELSDDLDRH
+452 QELSDDLDRH

-474 SLSERLRK
+474 SLGERLRK

-496 AVLSIAAL
+496 VVLSIAAL
-504 LGMGMLWWRGQHQLQ
+504 LGMGTLWWQGQHQLQ
-519 IISLRQQY
+519 IVSLRQQY
-527 GEFTQQIPQLHAVAY
+527 GEFTRQVPQLHAVAY

-556 NLKSALAPF
+556 NLKSALTPF
-565 GVSSSGESDA
+565 GVNSPSELEVA
-575 TLVRFS
+575 MARFS
-581 TAISSEDV
+581 MAISGDEV

-595 IQELTVFLRR
+595 IQELTLFLKK
-605 LEGNKD
+605 LESNED
-611 ASKSVATQSATQNSG
+611 ASESFTQQSATQNSD
-626 DSGLR
+626 DSGLS
-631 KSGSEN
+631 KSA
-637 DSVDDYL
+637 SVDDYL

-649 VFDHQF
+649 VFDHRF
-655 AEAMGLLQALSDR
+655 AEAMGLLRVLSDR

-676 FLRGITERLQ
+676 FLRGIMERLQ
-686 GDQEAAE
+686 GDHEAAE
-693 SLLTAAIALEPGI
+693 SLLTAAIALEPNI

-721 KYAEA
+721 KYSEA

-754 GRLPEALEDLNV
+754 GRIPEALEDLNV
-766 AVQHEFSETR
+766 AIQHEFSETR

-785 QQLGNQEAAAK
+785 QQLGNQEAAER
-796 DLEEGLRCTPKDD
+796 DLEEGLSRTPKDD

-821 NQPDLARADFL
+821 NQPEMAQADFL
-832 EAMKLNPTSHDA
+832 EAMKLNPTSHDG

-881 GRAVLNARAGRRNK
+881 GRAVLHARAGRRAE
-895 AIQDALEARKLSSD
+895 AIQDAVEARKLSSD

-921 LTSTQSESDRVEAL
+921 LTSTQSESDRVDAL
-935 NSLAE
+935 KSLAE
-940 SLRQDATLL
+940 SLREDATLL

-962 PLPQYSQVLQ
+962 PLPQYSEVLQ

>member
-1 MTGGAESLFGGIEDI
+1 MTGAAESLFGGIEDI

-25 SGRPVSIRDFLP
+25 SGRPVSIRDYLP
-37 GNDDPARLQ
+37 GKEDPARLQ
-46 ILQELIRVEM
+46 VLQELIRVEM

-63 IPIALED
+63 IPIAVEN

-98 SAEPVDSG
+98 SAEPVDSE

-120 KSGANSQQ
+120 RSAANSQQ

-160 TFSRVYLARQTSLS
+160 TFSRVYLACQTSLS

-223 ATLKDVIETLRSST
+223 ATLKDVIETLRSSA

-255 TLLAMASLSGNAKAE
+255 TLLAMASMSGAAKAE
-270 RQGPAGSESRTLMSA
+270 RQGSVVSESEALMSA
-285 SRSPLVG
+285 SRSPLAG

-376 GVNVASDVYSL
+376 CVNVASDVYSL
-387 GVILFELLTG
+387 GVILYELLTG
-397 HLPFLKNE
+397 RLPFSRNE

-412 EERWAALIAPRRMVP
+412 DERWAASIAPRRISP
-427 RLSVDAESVI
+427 QLSVDAESVI

-452 LELSDDLDRH
+452 QELSDDLDRH

-496 AVLSIAAL
+496 VVLSIAAL
-504 LGMGMLWWRGQHQLQ
+504 LGMGTLWWQGQHQLQ
-519 IISLRQQY
+519 IVSLRHQY
-527 GEFTQQIPQLHAVAY
+527 GEFTRQVPQLYAVAY

-565 GVSSSGESDA
+565 GAGSSGEPEVA
-575 TLVRFS
+575 LARFS
-581 TAISSEDV
+581 TAISGDEV
-589 LRLSRE
+589 LRLRRE
-595 IQELTVFLRR
+595 IQELTVSLKR
-605 LEGNKD
+605 LEGHED
-611 ASKSVATQSATQNSG
+611 ASQNVEQQPATRNSDEF
-626 DSGLR
+626 DSS
-631 KSGSEN
+631 KNES

-649 VFDHQF
+649 VFDHRF
-655 AEAMGLLQALSDR
+655 AEAMELLQALSDR

-676 FLRGITERLQ
+676 FLRGVLERLQ
-686 GDQEAAE
+686 GDQDAAE
-693 SLLTAAIALEPGI
+693 SLLTAAIALEPNI

-721 KYAEA
+721 RYAEA

-754 GRLPEALEDLNV
+754 GRMPEALEDLNV
-766 AVQHEFSETR
+766 AIQHEFSETR

-785 QQLGNQEAAAK
+785 QQLGNQEAAVK
-796 DLEEGLRCTPKDD
+796 DLEEGLRRTPKDD

-821 NQPDLARADFL
+821 NHPDLARADFL
-832 EAMKLNPTSHDA
+832 EAMKLNPTSHDG

-856 KQPDESARVISEALT
+856 KQPDESSQVITEALT

-881 GRAVLNARAGRRNK
+881 GRAVLHARAGRRAE
-895 AIQDALEARKLSSD
+895 AIQAAVEARNLSGD

-921 LTSTQSESDRVEAL
+921 LTSTESESDRGDAL
-935 NSLAE
+935 KALAE
-940 SLRQDATLL
+940 SLRQDPTLL
-949 AVAASDPDLAAIR
+949 NVAESDPDLVAIR
-962 PLPQYSQVLQ
+962 PLPQYSEVLQ

>member
-16 IESYEEASA
+16 IESYEDACA
-25 SGRPVSIRDFLP
+25 SGRSVSIRDFLP
-37 GNDDPARLQ
+37 TKDDPSRLRV
-46 ILQELIRVEM
+46 LQELIRVEM

-63 IPIALED
+63 IPLVLED

-83 ILAPLAFEEYRLRLM
+83 LLAPLAFEEYRLRLM

-120 KSGANSQQ
+120 KSAANSQK

-139 IRLSPGES
+139 IRLSPGEL

-255 TLLAMASLSGNAKAE
+255 TLLAMTSLPGKAKAE
-270 RQGPAGSESRTLMSA
+270 RQDPAGSESGTLMSA
-285 SRSPLVG
+285 SRSPLAG

-376 GVNVASDVYSL
+376 SVNVASDVYSL

-397 HLPFLKNE
+397 RLPFSKNE

-412 EERWAALIAPRRMVP
+412 AERWAASIVPRRIVP

-452 LELSDDLDRH
+452 QELSDDLDRH

-474 SLSERLRK
+474 SLGERLRK

-496 AVLSIAAL
+496 VVLSIAAL
-504 LGMGMLWWRGQHQLQ
+504 LGMGTLWWQGQHQLQ
-519 IISLRQQY
+519 IVSLRQQY
-527 GEFTQQIPQLHAVAY
+527 GEFTRQVPQLHAVAY

-556 NLKSALAPF
+556 NLKSALTPF
-565 GVSSSGESDA
+565 GVNSPGESEVA
-575 TLVRFS
+575 MARFS
-581 TAISSEDV
+581 MAISGDEV

-595 IQELTVFLRR
+595 IQELTLFLKK
-605 LEGNKD
+605 LESNED
-611 ASKSVATQSATQNSG
+611 ASESVTQQSATQNSD
-626 DSGLR
+626 DSGLS
-631 KSGSEN
+631 KSA
-637 DSVDDYL
+637 SVDDYL

-649 VFDHQF
+649 VFDHRF
-655 AEAMGLLQALSDR
+655 AEAMGLLRVLSDR

-676 FLRGITERLQ
+676 FLRGIMERLQ
-686 GDQEAAE
+686 GDHEAAE
-693 SLLTAAIALEPGI
+693 SLLTAAIALEPNI

-721 KYAEA
+721 KYSEA

-754 GRLPEALEDLNV
+754 GRIPEALEDLNV
-766 AVQHEFSETR
+766 AIQHEFSETR

-785 QQLGNQEAAAK
+785 QQLGNQEAAER
-796 DLEEGLRCTPKDD
+796 DLEEGLSRTPKDD

-821 NQPDLARADFL
+821 NQPEMAQADFL
-832 EAMKLNPTSHDA
+832 EAMKLNPTSHDG

-881 GRAVLNARAGRRNK
+881 GRAVLHARAGRRAE
-895 AIQDALEARKLSSD
+895 AIQDAVEARKLSSD

-921 LTSTQSESDRVEAL
+921 LTSTQSESDRVDAL
-935 NSLAE
+935 KSLAE
-940 SLRQDATLL
+940 SLREDATLL

-962 PLPQYSQVLQ
+962 PLPQYSEVLQ

>member
-16 IESYEEASA
+16 IESYEDACA
-25 SGRPVSIRDFLP
+25 SGRSVSIRDFLP
-37 GNDDPARLQ
+37 TKDDPSRLRV
-46 ILQELIRVEM
+46 LQELIRVEM

-63 IPIALED
+63 IPLALED

-83 ILAPLAFEEYRLRLM
+83 LLAPLAFEEYRLRLM

-120 KSGANSQQ
+120 KSAANSQK

-139 IRLSPGES
+139 IRLSPGEL

-255 TLLAMASLSGNAKAE
+255 TLLAMTSLPGKAKAE
-270 RQGPAGSESRTLMSA
+270 RQDPAGSESGTLMSA
-285 SRSPLVG
+285 SRSPLAG

-376 GVNVASDVYSL
+376 SVNVASDVYSL

-397 HLPFLKNE
+397 RLPFSKNE

-412 EERWAALIAPRRMVP
+412 AERWAASIVPRRIVP

-452 LELSDDLDRH
+452 QELSDDLDRH

-474 SLSERLRK
+474 SLGERLRK
-482 WGRRHPRIASVSGV
+482 WGRRHPRIASVSGII
-496 AVLSIAAL
+496 VLSIAAL
-504 LGMGMLWWRGQHQLQ
+504 LGMGTLWWKGQHQLQ
-519 IISLRQQY
+519 IVSLRQQY
-527 GEFTQQIPQLHAVAY
+527 GEFTRQVPQLHAVAY

-556 NLKSALAPF
+556 NLKSALTPF
-565 GVSSSGESDA
+565 GVNSPSELEVA
-575 TLVRFS
+575 MARFS
-581 TAISSEDV
+581 MAISGDEV

-595 IQELTVFLRR
+595 IQELTLFLKK
-605 LEGNKD
+605 LESNED
-611 ASKSVATQSATQNSG
+611 ASESFTQQSATQNSD
-626 DSGLR
+626 DSGLS
-631 KSGSEN
+631 KS

-649 VFDHQF
+649 VFDHRF
-655 AEAMGLLQALSDR
+655 AEAMGLLQVLSDR

-676 FLRGITERLQ
+676 FLGGIMERLQ
-686 GDQEAAE
+686 GDHEAAE
-693 SLLTAAIALEPGI
+693 SLLTAAIALEPNI

-721 KYAEA
+721 KYSEA

-754 GRLPEALEDLNV
+754 GRIPEALEDLNV
-766 AVQHEFSETR
+766 AIQHEFSETR

-785 QQLGNQEAAAK
+785 QQLGNQEAAEK
-796 DLEEGLRCTPKDD
+796 DLEEGLSRTPKDD

-821 NQPDLARADFL
+821 NQPEMAQADFL
-832 EAMKLNPTSHDA
+832 EAMKLNPTSHDG

-881 GRAVLNARAGRRNK
+881 GRAVLHARAGRRAE
-895 AIQDALEARKLSSD
+895 AIQDAVEARKLSSD

-921 LTSTQSESDRVEAL
+921 LTSTQSESDRVDAL
-935 NSLAE
+935 KSLAE
-940 SLRQDATLL
+940 SLREDATLL

-962 PLPQYSQVLQ
+962 PLPQYSEVLQ

>member
-1 MTGGAESLFGGIEDI
+1 M
-16 IESYEEASA
+16 
-25 SGRPVSIRDFLP
+25 
-37 GNDDPARLQ
+37 
-46 ILQELIRVEM
+46 
-56 DRSFRNG
+56 
-63 IPIALED
+63 
-70 YRAEYPELFVSPK
+70 
-83 ILAPLAFEEYRLRLM
+83 
-98 SAEPVDSG
+98 
-106 VFARKYNVDTSQWP
+106 
-120 KSGANSQQ
+120 NSQQ

-160 TFSRVYLARQTSLS
+160 TFSRVYLARQSSLS

-223 ATLKDVIETLRSST
+223 ATLKDVIETLRSPT

-270 RQGPAGSESRTLMSA
+270 RQGPADSESWTLMSA

-343 AAEAED
+343 AAEAEN

-397 HLPFLKNE
+397 RLPFLKNE

-412 EERWAALIAPRRMVP
+412 DERWAALIAPRRIVP

-527 GEFTQQIPQLHAVAY
+527 GEFTRQVPQLHAVAY

-565 GVSSSGESDA
+565 GISSSGESDA
-575 TLVRFS
+575 ALARFS
-581 TAISSEDV
+581 TAIPSEDV

-595 IQELTVFLRR
+595 IQELTSLLRR

-631 KSGSEN
+631 RSGSEN

-649 VFDHQF
+649 IFDHQF

-668 YPDRFPIL
+668 YPDHFPIL

-706 AQTWYQRG
+706 AQAWYQRG

-766 AVQHEFSETR
+766 AIQHEFSETR

-796 DLEEGLRCTPKDD
+796 DLEEGLRRTPKDD
-809 RSWVARGLARLP
+809 RSWVARGLAHLP

-881 GRAVLNARAGRRNK
+881 GRAVLNARAGRRNE

-935 NSLAE
+935 KSLAE

>member
-16 IESYEEASA
+16 IESYEDACA
-25 SGRPVSIRDFLP
+25 SGRSVSIRDFLP
-37 GNDDPARLQ
+37 TKDDPSRLRV
-46 ILQELIRVEM
+46 LQELIRVEM

-63 IPIALED
+63 ISLALED

-83 ILAPLAFEEYRLRLM
+83 LLAPLAFEEYRLRLM

-120 KSGANSQQ
+120 KSAANSQK

-139 IRLSPGES
+139 IRLSPGEL

-237 QPKDGGSLLSTVT
+237 QSKDGGSLLSTVT

-255 TLLAMASLSGNAKAE
+255 TLLAMTSLPGKAKAE
-270 RQGPAGSESRTLMSA
+270 RQDPAGSESGTLMSA
-285 SRSPLVG
+285 SRSPLAG

-376 GVNVASDVYSL
+376 SVNVASDVYSL

-397 HLPFLKNE
+397 RLPFSKNE

-412 EERWAALIAPRRMVP
+412 AERWAASIVPRRIVP

-452 LELSDDLDRH
+452 QELSDDLDRH

-474 SLSERLRK
+474 SLGERLRK
-482 WGRRHPRIASVSGV
+482 CGRRHPRIASVSGV
-496 AVLSIAAL
+496 VVLSIAAL
-504 LGMGMLWWRGQHQLQ
+504 LGMGTLWWQGQHQLQ
-519 IISLRQQY
+519 IVSLRQQY
-527 GEFTQQIPQLHAVAY
+527 GEFTRQVPQLHAVAY

-556 NLKSALAPF
+556 NLKSALTPF
-565 GVSSSGESDA
+565 GVNSPGESEVA
-575 TLVRFS
+575 MARFS
-581 TAISSEDV
+581 GAISGNEV

-595 IQELTVFLRR
+595 IQELTLFLKK
-605 LEGNKD
+605 LESNED
-611 ASKSVATQSATQNSG
+611 ASESVTQQSATQNSY
-626 DSGLR
+626 DSGLS
-631 KSGSEN
+631 KS
-637 DSVDDYL
+637 DSVDDHL

-649 VFDHQF
+649 VFDHRF
-655 AEAMGLLQALSDR
+655 AEAMGLLKVLSDR

-676 FLRGITERLQ
+676 FLRGIMERLQ
-686 GDQEAAE
+686 GDHEAAE
-693 SLLTAAIALEPGI
+693 SLLTAAIALEPNI

-721 KYAEA
+721 KYSEA

-754 GRLPEALEDLNV
+754 GRIPEALEDLNV
-766 AVQHEFSETR
+766 AIQHEFSETR

-785 QQLGNQEAAAK
+785 QQLGNQEAAEK
-796 DLEEGLRCTPKDD
+796 DLDEGLSRTPKDD

-821 NQPDLARADFL
+821 NQPEMAQADFL
-832 EAMKLNPTSHDA
+832 EAMKLNPTSHDG

-881 GRAVLNARAGRRNK
+881 GRAVLHARAGRRAE
-895 AIQDALEARKLSSD
+895 AIQDAVEARKLSSD

-921 LTSTQSESDRVEAL
+921 LTSTQSESDRVDAL
-935 NSLAE
+935 KSLAE
-940 SLRQDATLL
+940 SLREDATLL

-962 PLPQYSQVLQ
+962 PLPQYSEVLQ

>member
-25 SGRPVSIRDFLP
+25 SGRLVSIRDYLP
-37 GNDDPARLQ
+37 GKDDPARLQ
-46 ILQELIRVEM
+46 VLQELIRVEM

-120 KSGANSQQ
+120 KSAANSQK
-128 TAETELDSGVR
+128 TNETELDSGVR
-139 IRLSPGES
+139 IRLSPGEA

-255 TLLAMASLSGNAKAE
+255 TLLAMASLPGTAKMEGQSSAV
-270 RQGPAGSESRTLMSA
+270 SESEALMSV
-285 SRSPLVG
+285 SRSPLAG

-376 GVNVASDVYSL
+376 SVSVASDVYSL

-397 HLPFLKNE
+397 RLPFSRNE

-412 EERWAALIAPRRMVP
+412 DERWAALIAPRRIVP

-437 QKCLAPDPAHRYQTA
+437 QKCLAPDPAHRYRTA
-452 LELSDDLDRH
+452 QELSDDLDRH

-468 RYAANR
+468 LYAANR

-496 AVLSIAAL
+496 IVLCIAAL
-504 LGMGMLWWRGQHQLQ
+504 VGMGVLWWQGKNQLQ
-519 IISLRQQY
+519 IVSLRQQY
-527 GEFTQQIPQLHAVAY
+527 GEFTRQVPQLHAVAY

-548 GSRDLAVQ
+548 DSRDLAVQ
-556 NLKSALAPF
+556 DLKSALAPF
-565 GVSSSGESDA
+565 GDNSSGALEVEMA
-575 TLVRFS
+575 RFS
-581 TAISSEDV
+581 TALSSEDV
-589 LRLSRE
+589 LRLRRE
-595 IQELTVFLRR
+595 VQALTVLLKR
-605 LEGNKD
+605 LEGHAD
-611 ASKSVATQSATQNSG
+611 ALESVAQPSATQIS
-626 DSGLR
+626 DDPGLI
-631 KSGSEN
+631 KIDTEV

-649 VFDHQF
+649 VFDHRF
-655 AEAMGLLQALSDR
+655 AEARGLLQALSDR
-668 YPDRFPIL
+668 HPDRFSIL
-676 FLRGITERLQ
+676 FLRGILERLQ

-693 SLLTAAIALEPGI
+693 SLLTAAIALEPNI

-734 EIDPNLD
+734 EIDPTLD

-754 GRLPEALEDLNV
+754 GRMPEALKDLDV
-766 AVQHEFSETR
+766 AIQHEFSETR

-796 DLEEGLRCTPKDD
+796 DFEEGLRRTPKDD

-821 NQPDLARADFL
+821 NHPDLARADIL
-832 EAMKLNPTSHDA
+832 EAMKLNPTSHDG

-856 KQPDESARVISEALT
+856 KQPDESSRVITEALI

-881 GRAVLNARAGRRNK
+881 GRAVLHARAGRRAE
-895 AIQDALEARKLSSD
+895 AIQDAVEARKLSSD

-935 NSLAE
+935 KSLAE

-962 PLPQYSQVLQ
+962 PLPQYSQILQ
-972 AARTLVRPVP
+972 AARTLVRPIP

>member
-16 IESYEEASA
+16 IESYEDACA
-25 SGRPVSIRDFLP
+25 SGRSVSIRDFLP
-37 GNDDPARLQ
+37 TKDDPSWLRV
-46 ILQELIRVEM
+46 LQELIRVEM

-63 IPIALED
+63 IPLALED

-83 ILAPLAFEEYRLRLM
+83 LLAPLAFEEYRLRLM

-120 KSGANSQQ
+120 KSAANSQK

-139 IRLSPGES
+139 IRLSPGEL

-255 TLLAMASLSGNAKAE
+255 TLLAMTSLPGKAKAE
-270 RQGPAGSESRTLMSA
+270 RQDPAGSESGTLMSA
-285 SRSPLVG
+285 SRSPLAG

-302 VRQLAEGLQHAHAK
+302 VRQLAEGLQHAHVK

-376 GVNVASDVYSL
+376 SVNVASDVYSL

-397 HLPFLKNE
+397 RLPFSKNE

-412 EERWAALIAPRRMVP
+412 AERWAASIVPRRIVP

-452 LELSDDLDRH
+452 QELSDDLDRH

-474 SLSERLRK
+474 SLGERLRK

-496 AVLSIAAL
+496 VVLSIAAL
-504 LGMGMLWWRGQHQLQ
+504 LGMGTLWWQGQHQLQ
-519 IISLRQQY
+519 IVSLRQQY
-527 GEFTQQIPQLHAVAY
+527 GEFTRQVPQLHAVAY

-556 NLKSALAPF
+556 NLKSALTPF
-565 GVSSSGESDA
+565 GVNSPGESEVA
-575 TLVRFS
+575 MARFS
-581 TAISSEDV
+581 MAISGDEV

-595 IQELTVFLRR
+595 IQELTLFLKK
-605 LEGNKD
+605 LQSNED
-611 ASKSVATQSATQNSG
+611 ASESVTQQSATQNSD
-626 DSGLR
+626 DSGLS
-631 KSGSEN
+631 KS

-649 VFDHQF
+649 VFDHRF
-655 AEAMGLLQALSDR
+655 AEAMGLLQVLSDR

-676 FLRGITERLQ
+676 FLRGIMERLQ
-686 GDQEAAE
+686 GDHEAAE
-693 SLLTAAIALEPGI
+693 SLLTAAIALEPNI

-721 KYAEA
+721 KHSEA

-754 GRLPEALEDLNV
+754 GRIPEALEDLNV
-766 AVQHEFSETR
+766 AIQHEFSETR

-785 QQLGNQEAAAK
+785 QQLGNQEAAEK
-796 DLEEGLRCTPKDD
+796 DLEEGLSRTPKDD

-821 NQPDLARADFL
+821 NQPEMAQADFL
-832 EAMKLNPTSHDA
+832 EAMKLNPTSHDG

-881 GRAVLNARAGRRNK
+881 GRAVLHARAGRRAE
-895 AIQDALEARKLSSD
+895 AIQDAVEARKLSSD

-921 LTSTQSESDRVEAL
+921 LTSTQSESDRVDAL
-935 NSLAE
+935 KSLAE
-940 SLRQDATLL
+940 SLREDATLL

-962 PLPQYSQVLQ
+962 PLPQYSEVLQ